1 MKPNALF
8 VGYKPMFMS
17 SNHYLQRL
25 KRRFGVKK
33 AGYSGTLDPFAK
45 GVLVVAFG
53 HYTRLFDHLNQ
64 EPKVYR
70 ATLWLG
76 LHSDSLDIENI
87 LGVEVI
93 PPYSKERVEEI
104 MGALEGEISYTPP
117 KYCAKRIAGRR
128 AYDMARN
135 KEEVELPILTMRVGR
150 LSLLHYTHPFVHFEA
165 EVSKGSY
172 IRSLGEMIASRLGCY
187 GALSSLERLSEGEM
201 RFEGYRELEPL
212 EILPYP
218 KIDATSLKEEFLHGK
233 KLLASDLGNPKEGKY
248 IAEFEEF
255 FSIIEI
261 KEGQVVYLL
270 NRMEKC

>member
-1 MKPNALF
+1 
-8 VGYKPMFMS
+8 
-17 SNHYLQRL
+17 
-25 KRRFGVKK
+25 
-33 AGYSGTLDPFAK
+33 
-45 GVLVVAFG
+45 
-53 HYTRLFDHLNQ
+53 
-64 EPKVYR
+64 
-70 ATLWLG
+70 
-76 LHSDSLDIENI
+76 
-87 LGVEVI
+87 
-93 PPYSKERVEEI
+93 
-104 MGALEGEISYTPP
+104 
-117 KYCAKRIAGRR
+117 
-128 AYDMARN
+128 MARN
-135 KEEVELPILTMRVGR
+135 KEEVELPTLTMRVGR
-150 LSLLHYTHPFVHFEA
+150 LSLLHYTHPFVHFES

-233 KLLASDLGNPKEGKY
+233 KLLASDLGNPKEGRY